1 LGVGVCAPAALPLC
15 PPAGRSYNPRR
26 AFDAGRDSTEDKV
39 ANDEKPG
46 RGEGGTPQEKI
57 VTPAEVDR
65 SLREVTESLTQL
77 RDSL

>member
-1 LGVGVCAPAALPLC
+1 
-15 PPAGRSYNPRR
+15 
-26 AFDAGRDSTEDKV
+26 V